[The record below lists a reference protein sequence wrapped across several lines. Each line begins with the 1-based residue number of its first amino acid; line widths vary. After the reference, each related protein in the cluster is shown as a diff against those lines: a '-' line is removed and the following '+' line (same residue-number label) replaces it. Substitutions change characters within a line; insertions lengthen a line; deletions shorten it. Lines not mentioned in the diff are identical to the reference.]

1 MLTLLIPSGPNEN
14 VNADSIGQNV
24 DFEFVYNLTIDDV
37 ISVTWFVTC
46 ADVMIVWLQQVL
58 PDGEQHLD
66 EALNFLEEYRG

>member
-14 VNADSIGQNV
+14 VNTDSIGQNV

-46 ADVMIVWLQQVL
+46 ADVMIV
-58 PDGEQHLD
+58 
-66 EALNFLEEYRG
+66 